1 MSMKRGYSRASQN
14 SLDKMQNGTGDNSS
28 LGTEDDRDRSVSHAS
43 LESTTLSLAISPS
56 PSGTPIPSP
65 SPSPSTNS
73 VQQNGEMGP
82 RRDSSVSGSS
92 VGGLSRIPSIAKGSQ
107 LSMQSSFNLEI
118 DSARGTPVRAAESP
132 SLAKEVKKKNDSKKS
147 SNRQLL
153 APKLI
158 LQAAKKNDT
167 ELLSRLLAEFP
178 EADLTAVD
186 ENGKTA
192 LHHCANN
199 ADASNTDT
207 LLSRGAQPNTI
218 DKNGQTPLHIAA
230 KKDAVEVIEMLA
242 VNGAILDYPD
252 AKTGQTALHYAVAK
266 NFLSSVQI
274 LIFSGADSN
283 VKDKQGRTPHIVCRS
298 KEMRTLLSMNSSA
311 AANVSMGEMMLQTV
325 EIIGGAKTYCDR
337 LDITIDFNS
346 GAVGDKF
353 SMMCRRQP
361 IDFCDVSFN
370 FGASEEVISDVIT
383 YRVQRKGRKTLC
395 IFTVP
400 IYCKPLSTE
409 EVILKSNE
417 GHALI
422 VSKVFEKDK
431 VFYCEV
437 PFDLPELNA
446 FVFVARTKQESFT
459 ATSDNVTITSEVNDK
474 VKLILPKGTFE
485 GPTKLFF
492 QVTEPPNADILETS
506 EMKDVYSI
514 TPFVR
519 VEAENHVGPKQDV
532 QLQLPLP
539 EEYGVGGTIKI
550 FTSNVYEIDDISENS
565 WTLLDTRCNV
575 TKDAISFDSR
585 TFSLKVAVETKKDVT
600 FETLRP
606 QVHSMFQKAR
616 KRDHTVA
623 FVAMSKRL
631 EESDSFQVAIECAT
645 IDRVDDCKSFWLN
658 EGFKDQ
664 RPKKSQSYTIKSR
677 EQFILFVKNLKLVRD
692 SEDIQFQ
699 FHARRRNFQCF
710 TVETSAQVKKVT
722 GQVQVMKIL
731 PNPDPDQFGEV
742 KRKTKSITNIP
753 INLSKEVEG
762 EEEEEEMEE
771 EEEKVHEVL
780 PPVETQK
787 PPKSSPKPSHKPA
800 PKAITPSRNLI
811 PNDGPS
817 EPTSRTSIA
826 VMKQKSFDFTLSE
839 KGDPSFK
846 GFTDDKFL
854 RELCKELDEEWYKVA
869 VLMGWN
875 YADIERMVTENS
887 PSQDELIWHFL
898 LSWRNMCKTKDDLGL
913 PVLVTA
919 LSKGGRK
926 DLCTVITL
934 DLREWISNEDNKKT
948 KFYRWAIKAFDNSD
962 LMNPGDYPPPLS
974 DQFLVLLVDM
984 IKSQMDIMEPLGL
997 TQKEV
1002 ERVMA
1007 SNRYKGLD
1015 EKLLKL
1021 FIMGREKASL
1031 KKDYLKKMVR
1041 VFDHYGLQEAK
1052 RWLVIACKK
1061 WLEDNEKSGDPL
1073 YEDVNNVIKSIG
1085 SAPHPH

>member
-28 LGTEDDRDRSVSHAS
+28 LGTEDD
-43 LESTTLSLAISPS
+43 
-56 PSGTPIPSP
+56 
-65 SPSPSTNS
+65 S

-132 SLAKEVKKKNDSKKS
+132 SLAKEVKKK
-147 SNRQLL
+147 
-153 APKLI
+153 I

-242 VNGAILDYPD
+242 VNGALLDYPD